1 MEKADW
7 TYLHEEIPKAIRQ
20 SREGLAR
27 VTSIVRAMKEFS
39 HPGGQE
45 AEQTDINRLIET
57 TVTVAR
63 NEWKYSAEVVLE
75 LCPDLPRIPC
85 IGGAIGQ
92 VLLNLLV
99 NAAQTISEKLG
110 RTPEGGKG
118 TITIST
124 AMDGPAALIR
134 IADTGCG
141 IPEKFRAKIFDPFFT
156 TKDVGKGTGQGLA
169 IAYDVITRKH
179 GGSLTFSTV
188 TGEGT
193 TFIIRLP
200 GVKEKS

>member
-1 MEKADW
+1 
-7 TYLHEEIPKAIRQ
+7 AIRQ

-39 HPGGQE
+39 HPGGQD
-45 AEQTDINRLIET
+45 AEHSDVNHLIET

-63 NEWKYSAEVVLE
+63 NEWKYSAEVVLK
-75 LCPDLPRIPC
+75 LAPNLPAVPC
-85 IGGAIGQ
+85 VDGAIGQ

-99 NAAQTISEKLG
+99 NAAQAITEKLG

-118 TITIST
+118 TITIT
-124 AMDGPAALIR
+124 TETDGREVLIH

-141 IPEKFRAKIFDPFFT
+141 IPEEYQARIFEPFFT
-156 TKDVGKGTGQGLA
+156 TKEVGKGTGQGLA

-179 GGSLTFSTV
+179 GGNLTFATV
-188 TGEGT
+188 IGEGT
-193 TFIIRLP
+193 TFTIRLP
-200 GVKEKS
+200 IAKGKAASSNGS